1 MRDVTVTNRIR
12 LWHPRWRLC
21 AVCARPARGFGWAD
35 PWPSRAP
42 RPPRWFCSRA
52 CQRFWS
58 ERLREFGMVDLT
70 EQEHAAI
77 GVTMRRLGA
86 LMEEIGWDTRFADLS
101 EAEVRALIAEAVEGF
116 REAMAAT
123 AAEMP
128 EVPF

>member
-1 MRDVTVTNRIR
+1 
-12 LWHPRWRLC
+12 
-21 AVCARPARGFGWAD
+21 
-35 PWPSRAP
+35 
-42 RPPRWFCSRA
+42 
-52 CQRFWS
+52 
-58 ERLREFGMVDLT
+58 MVDLT

-101 EAEVRALIAEAVEGF
+101 EAEVRAVITEAVEGF
-116 REAMAAT
+116 RDAMAET